1 MDKCIKLADTVVLV
15 EHLSDSL
22 YEKVKKYECSGE
34 PAFCVD
40 MNSLDLEEERNYF
53 VSRNGKES
61 EMIGSELLEFSALLR
76 AIAENLIDYNTML
89 FHGSAVCMDG
99 QVYLFCADSGT
110 GKSTHA
116 RMWRE
121 CFGDRVVMIND
132 DKPLIRIDEAG
143 IVCYGSPW
151 SGKHRLDTNT
161 SAPIKAVC
169 ILGRDTVNHIEMI
182 DKDMAMQYLLKY
194 SYRSKNP
201 LRIAK
206 SLAMLDQLAKKVPM
220 YALGCNIS
228 HEAAVTAYEGMQE
241 DL

>member
-1 MDKCIKLADTVVLV
+1 MDKCIKLADTVILV
-15 EHLSDSL
+15 QNMPANL

-34 PAFCVD
+34 PSFSVD
-40 MNSLDLEEERNYF
+40 MNSLNLEEERQYF
-53 VSRNGKES
+53 IKRNGVES
-61 EMIGSELLEFSALLR
+61 ENVSHNLLEFSALLR
-76 AIAENLIDYNTML
+76 AVAENLIDYDTVL
-89 FHGSAVCMDG
+89 FHGSAVRMDG

-132 DKPLIRIDEAG
+132 DKPLIRIDETG

-151 SGKHRLDTNT
+151 SGKHHLDTNT
-161 SAPIKAVC
+161 SAPVKAVC
-169 ILGRDTVNHIEMI
+169 ILSRDTENHIEMI
-182 DKDMAMQYLLKY
+182 DKDMTMQYLLKY
-194 SYRSKNP
+194 SYRSIDP
-201 LRIAK
+201 SRIAR

-228 HEAAVTAYEGMQE
+228 YEAAVTAYEGMQE

>member
-1 MDKCIKLADTVVLV
+1 MDKCIKLADTVILV
-15 EHLSDSL
+15 KNMPANL
-22 YEKVKKYECSGE
+22 YEIVKKYECSGE
-34 PAFCVD
+34 PVFCVD
-40 MNSLDLEEERNYF
+40 MNDLDLEEERKYF
-53 VSRNGKES
+53 VLRNGKES
-61 EMIGSELLEFSALLR
+61 ETVGHNMLAFSALLR
-76 AIAENLIDYNTML
+76 AIAENLIDYNTIL

-151 SGKHRLDTNT
+151 SGKHHLDTNT
-161 SAPIKAVC
+161 SAPVKAVC
-169 ILGRDTVNHIEMI
+169 ILSRDTVNHIEMI
-182 DKDMAMQYLLKY
+182 EKDIVMQYLLKY

-201 LRIAK
+201 SRIAR

-241 DL
+241 EV

>member
-15 EHLSDSL
+15 QNMPVSL
-22 YEKVKKYECSGE
+22 YEKVKKYEYSGE
-34 PAFCVD
+34 AAFRVD
-40 MNSLDLEEERNYF
+40 MNDLDLEEERKYF
-53 VSRNGKES
+53 VLRNGKES
-61 EMIGSELLEFSALLR
+61 ETVSHNLMEFSALLR

-121 CFGDRVVMIND
+121 CFGDRVIMIND

-143 IVCYGSPW
+143 IICYGSPW
-151 SGKHRLDTNT
+151 SGKHHLDTNT
-161 SAPIKAVC
+161 SAPVKAIC
-169 ILGRDTVNHIEMI
+169 ILGRDTENHIEMI
-182 DKDMAMQYLLKY
+182 DKDIAMQYLLKY
-194 SYRSKNP
+194 SYRSKDP
-201 LRIAK
+201 SRIAR

-228 HEAAVTAYEGMQE
+228 HEAAITAYEGMQE